1 MLSSRYRF
9 HGHGS
14 LRFVYS
20 RGTVARSRYFICK
33 SVGNARR
40 QQPRI
45 AVVVSKKVI
54 KSAVK
59 RNRIRRRLYEAIR
72 LEMDKL
78 EPRSDIV
85 IIAVS
90 AEILTASPADI
101 SSVLSSCLAQ
111 SGLYKQP
118 KS

>member
-20 RGTVARSRYFICK
+20 RGTVSRSRYFVCK

-40 QQPRI
+40 MQPRV

-59 RNRIRRRLYEAIR
+59 RNRIRRRLYEVVR
-72 LEMDKL
+72 HEMEKIDEKN
-78 EPRSDIV
+78 DIV
-85 IIAVS
+85 IIAVT
-90 AEILTASPADI
+90 AEILTVSPAELRGA
-101 SSVLSSCLAQ
+101 VTSCLAQ
-111 SGLYKQP
+111 SRLYKQP